1 MSASQ
6 HQVMATDS
14 RRQPSLALSRTYLA
28 VVVISCRKVLL
39 SHNYSNLYKIAKH
52 HVTNVE
58 FSMYKILIILS
69 FSLLASCSDK
79 DIPSSDL
86 VERQGLIYE
95 INSTIPFTGSSVSF
109 HKNALLKQKGKFKDG
124 QVDAQGIKPNKTSG
138 RKKYQS
144 VGLAR
149 FIPQIV
155 LSGLDIKLPKIRNY
169 YDRVGIGQDRLGHLV
184 ETDKLGSIKKAY
196 YKENFFWRPVRNGY
210 CEQYISADY
219 KWTEADSNTGK
230 EFDTFIG
237 IYWDGERNGYG
248 IKYLKGKV
256 IEKGIYQDG
265 QFVKYY
271 DFDLEL
277 MQKTYK
283 KWY

>member
-1 MSASQ
+1 MYANGTKKIGTFANNELSGDCKVIYDTHILEGRFNNGHIIKATYTKKEDGSLSDEPRTTGTGSIEIGFLDNSRGQ
-6 HQVMATDS
+6 GVATFTDS
-14 RRQPSLALSRTYLA
+14 EGT
-28 VVVISCRKVLL
+28 K
-39 SHNYSNLYKIAKH
+39 
-52 HVTNVE
+52 
-58 FSMYKILIILS
+58 F
-69 FSLLASCSDK
+69 
-79 DIPSSDL
+79 
-86 VERQGLIYE
+86 
-95 INSTIPFTGSSVSF
+95 
-109 HKNALLKQKGKFKDG
+109 KGKFKDG

-184 ETDKLGSIKKAY
+184 ETDKLGVIKKAY
-196 YKENFFWRPVRNGY
+196 YKENFFWSPVRNGY